1 MTAVEQGDFEE
12 GVRRMNRVLA
22 VRGQVVPATAT
33 PVVLHAALR
42 DGTLVEG
49 QSRIARTTGIDRV
62 WLSPEN
68 VRACEDALEALAE
81 ADVIVIGP
89 GSLFT
94 SILPSLL
101 LPDMRAALAA
111 SPALRIYVCNVA
123 TQVGE
128 TEGFDLA
135 DHVEALERHTAAGI
149 VDIVLANNRT
159 TATPLSAGRRE
170 SVRLRWPPA
179 GPRPA
184 RLVLDDIVD
193 PASPIHHDPERLAAA
208 ILRIAE
214 REGAARRRNGVAR
227 TA

>member
-1 MTAVEQGDFEE
+1 
-12 GVRRMNRVLA
+12 MNRVLA
-22 VRGQVVPATAT
+22 VRGQVVPATST

-42 DGTLVEG
+42 DGSLVEG
-49 QSRIARTTGIDRV
+49 QSRIARTTEIDRV
-62 WLSPEN
+62 WLSPEG
-68 VRACEDALEALAE
+68 VRACDDALTAIAE

-94 SILPSLL
+94 SLLPSLL
-101 LPDMRAALAA
+101 LPDIRLALAA

-123 TQVGE
+123 TQAGE
-128 TEGFDLA
+128 TDGFDLA
-135 DHVEALERHTAAGI
+135 DHVEALERHTASGI

-159 TATPLSAGRRE
+159 SAAVLDRGHRE
-170 SVRLRWPPA
+170 PVRLRWPPA

-184 RLVLDDIVD
+184 RLVLDDLVD

-208 ILRIAE
+208 IIRIAE
-214 REGAARRRNGVAR
+214 REGATRRRNGIAR